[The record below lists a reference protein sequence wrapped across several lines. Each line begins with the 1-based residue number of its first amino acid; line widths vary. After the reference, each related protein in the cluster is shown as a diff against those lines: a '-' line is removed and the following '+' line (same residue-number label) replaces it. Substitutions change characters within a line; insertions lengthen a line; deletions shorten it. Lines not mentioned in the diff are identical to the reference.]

1 MITGI
6 RHRATSSRRLRHV
19 LIFQEPIFKLLGT
32 TVRTP
37 LDTKTAPSARVTAV
51 EGQGTRPR
59 TPSNDGNYNTPSF
72 RQRRAASW
80 ADLGSFETRSSG
92 VGGAGKERIPPSP
105 DLPTSRYARTD
116 RSTRARTRPV
126 PHPPPPRPPV
136 AERRKGSHS
145 SCARPLTLVA
155 ES

>member
-1 MITGI
+1 M
-6 RHRATSSRRLRHV
+6 

-92 VGGAGKERIPPSP
+92 VGTLL
-105 DLPTSRYARTD
+105 LPLAIFLLENE
-116 RSTRARTRPV
+116 V
-126 PHPPPPRPPV
+126 VEMWLFPPV
-136 AERRKGSHS
+136 AVLRCPFFLFVG
-145 SCARPLTLVA
+145 
-155 ES
+155 

>member
-1 MITGI
+1 MIAGI
-6 RHRATSSRRLRHV
+6 RHRATSSRRLRRV
-19 LIFQEPIFKLLGT
+19 IFQEPIFKHLGT

-37 LDTKTAPSARVTAV
+37 LDTKTAPSARVTDV
-51 EGQGTRPR
+51 YIGGGQGTRPR

-72 RQRRAASW
+72 RRRRAASW
-80 ADLGSFETRSSG
+80 ADLERFETRSSG

-105 DLPTSRYARTD
+105 NLATSRYARTD

-126 PHPPPPRPPV
+126 PRRPPV
-136 AERRKGSHS
+136 AERRQGSRS
-145 SCARPLTLVA
+145 PCARPLTLVA